1 MLESYIKRFLKY
13 STFMACYFGVKVCPE
28 ALVEKGV
35 FASFAA
41 LEDVDETTL
50 WEIVS
55 MCLKFLVSVTL
66 DDYNRGEVSSL
77 IFYFANV
84 WLATMKVEIFVTIL
98 WHDDHCEGEVLG
110 SFWLLR
116 VGESI
121 LK

>member
-1 MLESYIKRFLKY
+1 MIIIE
-13 STFMACYFGVKVCPE
+13 
-28 ALVEKGV
+28 
-35 FASFAA
+35 
-41 LEDVDETTL
+41 
-50 WEIVS
+50 
-55 MCLKFLVSVTL
+55 
-66 DDYNRGEVSSL
+66 GEVSSL

>member
-1 MLESYIKRFLKY
+1 M
-13 STFMACYFGVKVCPE
+13 
-28 ALVEKGV
+28 
-35 FASFAA
+35 
-41 LEDVDETTL
+41 DETTL

-98 WHDDHCEGEVLG
+98 WHDTC
-110 SFWLLR
+110 W
-116 VGESI
+116 ESI

>member
-1 MLESYIKRFLKY
+1 M
-13 STFMACYFGVKVCPE
+13 
-28 ALVEKGV
+28 
-35 FASFAA
+35 
-41 LEDVDETTL
+41 DETTL

-116 VGESI
+116 VGKAYSNETYLHRYSTPMAKDWCM
-121 LK
+121 LPH